1 MKSPIEQLD
10 KLVRYLIN
18 NYGDAVKVD
27 DISNEDAVDEAIKIL
42 EQQRHL
48 ASRSS
53 RAAYDCEKFG
63 HLYYWRDDACIYCG
77 AQKPPP
83 A

>member
-18 NYGDAVKVD
+18 NYGNAVKVD
-27 DISNEDAVDEAIKIL
+27 DTSNEDAVDEAIKIL

-48 ASRSS
+48 TSRSS
-53 RAAYDCEKFG
+53 RAVY
-63 HLYYWRDDACIYCG
+63 ACICKEPTISEKSYCTKCG
-77 AQKPPP
+77 RDMYPPP